1 MLKERYISAL
11 LVLGYYVLSYLWRV
25 ASMYFFCVACI
36 MFTEFTNFL
45 LFLWENIILGMST
58 VSFNQYLLDLKVHWI
73 TWYHTKGG
81 KLLKCNV
88 NSRGGYLKGTNFCQF
103 NQQIFFS
110 QHLRINVYESIQISW
125 FARLHVF

>member
-25 ASMYFFCVACI
+25 TSMYFFCVACI
-36 MFTEFTNFL
+36 MFTEFTIFL
-45 LFLWENIILGMST
+45 LFLWENIIWGMST
-58 VSFNQYLLDLKVHWI
+58 VSFNQYLFDLKVHWI

-88 NSRGGYLKGTNFCQF
+88 NSRGGYLKGTNFRQF

-125 FARLHVF
+125 FTRLHVF